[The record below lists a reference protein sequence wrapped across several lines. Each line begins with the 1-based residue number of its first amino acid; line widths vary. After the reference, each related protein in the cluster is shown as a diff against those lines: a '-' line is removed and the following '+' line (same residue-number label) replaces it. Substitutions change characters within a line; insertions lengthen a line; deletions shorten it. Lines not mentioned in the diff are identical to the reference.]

1 MRFIGFLILSI
12 FVPGTA
18 IAAIVTVP
26 VTNADPTGPNG
37 LAEAITTVNAGD
49 SNDIYIIEIALE
61 AGADTISVVSEL
73 PAITQR
79 AVIVRGTRTR
89 QEGLYRITG
98 QDAENRDA
106 GTLMR
111 MARDDTDSGDA
122 LLYSVENLILEK
134 SGFQCARMTANTV
147 SVVNSVFREC
157 LQPGTGLS
165 ALFIDGVGNVRDSD
179 FIGNRAQCGFNDCSG
194 GAINAQGGLL
204 TIESSYFGQNS
215 ASGGPQIFGGAVFA
229 QDGIEISDS
238 YFEENRAGGSS
249 DSLAF
254 GGAVAVIG
262 TALFY
267 RSSFHANE
275 ANGDDPGLG
284 AGGAIH
290 HEPVAANN
298 GLLMRVWNVE
308 FDSNEADG
316 NGQGGAIN
324 QAAFSGP
331 GRGDPPRLDIRNSTF
346 LNNSASATGADLVI
360 ELEQAVEEIYNTIFA
375 SSSGTPSC
383 LKVGDSGP
391 LNGEWNLLTTAS
403 SCDVPGIAAD
413 DVRFGGLRRLGR
425 LRVNNLLP
433 DSPAIDQ
440 GSPLASDF
448 GNPSTC
454 RPTDIIGTE
463 RPQAGP
469 GPSEPLCDIGALEFV
484 DDGLFSDRFSE

>member
-1 MRFIGFLILSI
+1 VLTSAR
-12 FVPGTA
+12 
-18 IAAIVTVP
+18 AAIVTVP
-26 VTNADPTGPNG
+26 VTNPEPTGSSG
-37 LAEAITTVNAGD
+37 LEEAINTVNAGD
-49 SNDIYIIEIALE
+49 PDDIYVIEIDLDG
-61 AGADTISVVSEL
+61 GADTISVLSEL

-79 AVIVRGTRTR
+79 AVIVRGTRSR
-89 QEGLYRITG
+89 QQGLYTITG
-98 QDAENRDA
+98 RDAENRDA

-111 MARDDTDSGDA
+111 MAREDTDSGDA
-122 LLYSVENLILEK
+122 LLYSIENLILEK

-165 ALFIDGVGNVRDSD
+165 ALFIEGSGSVRQSD
-179 FIGNRAQCGFNDCSG
+179 FIGNRSACGFSVCSG
-194 GAINAQGGLL
+194 GAIEAQGARL

-215 ASGGPQIFGGAVFA
+215 ALGGAQPIFGGAVVA
-229 QDGIEISDS
+229 REGIEISDS
-238 YFEENRAGGSS
+238 YFEENRAGGSG
-249 DSLAF
+249 DSFAF
-254 GGAVAVIG
+254 GGAVSVIG
-262 TALFY
+262 SALIY
-267 RSSFHANE
+267 RSSFHANK

-298 GLLMRVWNVE
+298 GRLMRIWNVE
-308 FDSNEADG
+308 FDSNEANG

-331 GRGDPPRLDIRNSTF
+331 GRGDDPPRLDIRNSTF
-346 LNNSASATGADLVI
+346 VNNRASDSGADLVI
-360 ELEQAVEEIYNTIFA
+360 ESDQAVEEIHNTIFA
-375 SSSGTPSC
+375 SWTGSPSC
-383 LKVGDSGP
+383 VKGDGSGP
-391 LNGEWNLLTTAS
+391 LNGDYNLLAAAS
-403 SCDVPGIAAD
+403 SCNVSGITVD
-413 DVRFGGLRRLGR
+413 NVRFGGLRRLGR

-469 GPSEPLCDIGALEFV
+469 GPSEPFCDIGALEFV
-484 DDGLFSDRFSE
+484 EDGLFGDRFQQ